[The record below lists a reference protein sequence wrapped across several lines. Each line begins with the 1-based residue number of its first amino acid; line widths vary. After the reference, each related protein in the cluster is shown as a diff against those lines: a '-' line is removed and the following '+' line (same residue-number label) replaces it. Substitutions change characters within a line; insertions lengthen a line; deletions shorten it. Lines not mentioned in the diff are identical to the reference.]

1 MAKGEL
7 KFVEQHVEVTREEV
21 VRDWTICNSRG
32 FETRTSVSNSSRHDH
47 GNSTIIPRLP
57 LYQPPT
63 AATQSFIPHAHHF
76 TDLLQPN
83 MIVKLT
89 IALALTLGGIYAALL
104 LLRRR
109 SLNKD
114 DGAEGPAESFS
125 DGDSAYYC
133 KKGKHPFV
141 VKICKVHHDDKWV
154 PFYTIRL
161 PNGSERNTVGRYLK
175 RDPKDNGDDDTIDN
189 MERPSLFGKILSV
202 LSISN
207 PWIVFI
213 FYTSREHQ
221 KVVVMEA
228 ADEAL
233 ADLDLAH
240 SWPSLGSLP
249 RNFGILLM
257 LGYFLGMHSLTRL
270 AVIGFKAF
278 GAYYAMLLP
287 YTYLT
292 RPYYKYRESHQEA
305 QYS

>member
-21 VRDWTICNSRG
+21 VRDWTIIY
-32 FETRTSVSNSSRHDH
+32 VIAAVSRHGPPYQIHRD
-47 GNSTIIPRLP
+47 TITATQPFIPRLP

-63 AATQSFIPHAHHF
+63 AATQSFIPHAHHSA
-76 TDLLQPN
+76 DLLQPS

-114 DGAEGPAESFS
+114 DGAEGPAESFA

-133 KKGKHPFV
+133 KKGKPPVV
-141 VKICKVHHDDKWV
+141 VKICKVHLDDKLV

-161 PNGSERNTVGRYLK
+161 PNGFEKQTVGRYLK

-189 MERPSLFGKILSV
+189 EESFFGKIL
-202 LSISN
+202 SN

-240 SWPSLGSLP
+240 SWPRLGSLP

-278 GAYYAMLLP
+278 GAYYAMRLP

-292 RPYYKYRESHQEA
+292 RSYYKYRESHQEA